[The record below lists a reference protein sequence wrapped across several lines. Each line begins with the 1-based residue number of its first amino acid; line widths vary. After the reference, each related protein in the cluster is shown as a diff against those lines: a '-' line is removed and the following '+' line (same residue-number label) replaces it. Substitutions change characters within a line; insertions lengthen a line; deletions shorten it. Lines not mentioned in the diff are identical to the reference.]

1 MNETNGQPEPKLN
14 LPIEWQ
20 EERQFEVLVR
30 LRSSTEP
37 RPVVTPQMVARSDTT
52 PPFRPA

>member
-1 MNETNGQPEPKLN
+1 MNDTSGKPEPKLN

-30 LRSSTEP
+30 LRQANEP
-37 RPVVTPQMVARSDTT
+37 RPLVTPQLLARSDTT